1 MTEIEFEQYTEW
13 LADEKNMEKL
23 SLSERITVLLANI
36 EYIEKIEP
44 IIKRNMIKDDK
55 QTFLFKILR
64 RKQC

>member
-55 QTFLFKILR
+55 QTFLFKI
-64 RKQC
+64 

>member
-1 MTEIEFEQYTEW
+1 MKGTKMTEIEFEQYTEW

-55 QTFLFKILR
+55 QTFLFKI
-64 RKQC
+64 

>member
-55 QTFLFKILR
+55 QTFLFRI
-64 RKQC
+64 